1 MVNIECTRCGAS
13 GIDYP
18 TYYVAKFTLTHEKGC
33 GAKIG
38 IPSYTATQTAK
49 PTIKEV
55 EPVIQKPD
63 NTEKLFGDGVKP
75 KKKRTTKK
83 TDHSDP

>member
-18 TYYVAKFTLTHEKGC
+18 TYYVAKFTLTHERGC

-38 IPSYTATQTAK
+38 IPSYTATGTK
-49 PTIKEV
+49 PTLKEV

-63 NTEKLFGDGVKP
+63 NTEKLFADVTKP
-75 KKKRTTKK
+75 KKKRAKK
-83 TDHSDP
+83 KE